1 MTTPTTELRPLSVS
15 QYNSYTRCPHSW
27 YLDRILKAWNRPAA
41 WLPQGSAVHTVAECI
56 ELAKLGPTD
65 ARCGPQGEHV
75 ADCECRSG
83 SPLSLEAAQDIF
95 REEYAK
101 EVGQYTEITPNF
113 DWWFSSGPYRGAVDV
128 ERRYEI
134 GLEQV
139 EKFIRWDEAHP
150 EEVIWI
156 APDGTPGIELGFD
169 IELDG
174 LRVRG
179 FIDAIIAVP
188 GRGVAV
194 RDYKTGNTP
203 GDDFQ
208 LGVYGVAL
216 QELYGVTPL
225 TGDYY
230 MAGKKGNP
238 GKPTYP
244 YDLTGWTRER
254 VVSAF
259 RELDENIRAERFEPK
274 PEPSKCRFCSVQLA
288 CEFSLA

>member
-1 MTTPTTELRPLSVS
+1 VANLLEDLRPLSVS

-27 YLDRILKAWNRPAA
+27 YLDRVLKSWNRPAA

-56 ELAKLGPTD
+56 ELAKLAGT
-65 ARCGPQGEHV
+65 
-75 ADCECRSG
+75 
-83 SPLSLEAAQDIF
+83 PLTLEEAQDVF

-113 DWWFSSGPYRGAVDV
+113 DWWFASGPYRGAQDV
-128 ERRYEI
+128 ERRYNI

-139 EKFIRWDEAHP
+139 EKLMAWTDNHP

-156 APDGTPGIELGFD
+156 APDGTPGIEIGFD

-179 FIDAIIAVP
+179 FIDAVIHHNDQII
-188 GRGVAV
+188 V
-194 RDYKTGNTP
+194 RDYKTGNSP

-208 LGVYGVAL
+208 LGVYGLAL
-216 QELYGVTPL
+216 AELYGIEQPQ
-225 TGDYY
+225 TGDYF
-230 MAGKKGNP
+230 MART

-244 YDLTGWTRER
+244 YKIGEWTRER

-274 PEPSKCRFCSVQLA
+274 PEPSKCRFCSVQLS
-288 CEFSLA
+288 CQFSLA